1 MSEKRKNSFISKS
14 NRYDSVENHVKNSL
28 TEINDNNKLT
38 ISKYLT
44 KRENKS
50 PIGIYNDKVLLTSI
64 FYLPIIHKNKRY
76 SRQPKT
82 ERMTV
87 PSQFINTLSLS
98 SKKENLNEKI
108 MNPNQT
114 IDNYCQTETEENE
127 KKKKTKPLS
136 KLETQMKEKFY
147 IDVENKIN
155 VHLKNKKFIEDEML
169 HNRIV
174 HMKKVS
180 TFWNGVAD
188 YINPIFQVEKFRIN
202 KLLRGEKIKKEEKEK
217 FTKKLKPKLYTTMVM
232 NNMKYNLKK
241 EKEKL
246 FYEKLKEMQKDYEF
260 YKN

>member
-1 MSEKRKNSFISKS
+1 
-14 NRYDSVENHVKNSL
+14 
-28 TEINDNNKLT
+28 
-38 ISKYLT
+38 
-44 KRENKS
+44 
-50 PIGIYNDKVLLTSI
+50 
-64 FYLPIIHKNKRY
+64 
-76 SRQPKT
+76 
-82 ERMTV
+82 
-87 PSQFINTLSLS
+87 
-98 SKKENLNEKI
+98 
-108 MNPNQT
+108 
-114 IDNYCQTETEENE
+114 
-127 KKKKTKPLS
+127 
-136 KLETQMKEKFY
+136 MKEKFY

-202 KLLRGEKIKKEEKEK
+202 KLMRGETIKKEEKET

-232 NNMKYNLKK
+232 SNMKYNLKK

>member
-1 MSEKRKNSFISKS
+1 
-14 NRYDSVENHVKNSL
+14 
-28 TEINDNNKLT
+28 
-38 ISKYLT
+38 
-44 KRENKS
+44 
-50 PIGIYNDKVLLTSI
+50 
-64 FYLPIIHKNKRY
+64 
-76 SRQPKT
+76 
-82 ERMTV
+82 
-87 PSQFINTLSLS
+87 
-98 SKKENLNEKI
+98 

-202 KLLRGEKIKKEEKEK
+202 
-217 FTKKLKPKLYTTMVM
+217 
-232 NNMKYNLKK
+232 N
-241 EKEKL
+241 
-246 FYEKLKEMQKDYEF
+246 
-260 YKN
+260 